1 MEVFEDSRGTAEI
14 ERNSRVLK
22 NIMVVDQDVE
32 SWHKQ
37 KPTSVMR
44 LGM

>member
-1 MEVFEDSRGTAEI
+1 MEVFEDSRVVAEA
-14 ERNSRVLK
+14 ESNSRVLR
-22 NIMVVDQDVE
+22 NIMVVDQEVE